1 MVHFIQPACEFPPCY
16 AYNTDNCSPVPPQ
29 TTTIINKMPPCLF
42 SECVYICMCVCVFR
56 SGAYWIFIIFC
67 FVVREKNRMSRRMS
81 VVEQYCV
88 IHLANKFHLKYN
100 TNEQFAQWFDSR
112 PNAWISVSSFVGAFD
127 TSAQHCQLIADRVR
141 KHRLNISR

>member
-42 SECVYICMCVCVFR
+42 SECVYLYVCVC
-56 SGAYWIFIIFC
+56 
-67 FVVREKNRMSRRMS
+67 FVLGPIQFLLFSVSLFEKKNRMSRRMS